1 MSYIKLLFHQEFF
14 EYFSVPSY
22 LEYVLHR
29 RASIKDIIEAL
40 GIPHTEI
47 GALKVDGLE
56 TGFEHIPSPGEKI
69 TVLPVK
75 TPVDVTRSTKLRP
88 TEFPE
93 PRFIVDVNAGK
104 LAMLLRMLGRDT
116 LWSNSYTDSE
126 VAALATGEQRIVL
139 SRDRGLLKRKEIVH
153 GRLIRSMHPDD
164 QLQEVIELYGLNRS
178 CRFSRCL
185 RCNQVLNPV
194 PKEKI
199 LHRLEPRT
207 RKYFDHFEI
216 CPGCERIYWKGSH
229 WEKMCNRIKN
239 FT

>member
-1 MSYIKLLFHQEFF
+1 MNYIKLLFHQEFCD
-14 EYFSVPSY
+14 YFRISPY

-47 GALKVDGLE
+47 GMLKVDGLQA
-56 TGFEHIPSPGEKI
+56 GFEHIPSPGEKI
-69 TVLPVK
+69 EVLPVK
-75 TPVDVTRSTKLRP
+75 APVDVTRPTRLRP
-88 TEFPE
+88 KAFPE

-104 LAMLLRMLGRDT
+104 LAVLLRMLGRDT
-116 LWSNSYTDSE
+116 LWSNSYRDSD
-126 VAALATGEQRIVL
+126 VADLATGEQRIVL

-153 GRLIRSMHPDD
+153 GRLIRAGDPDD
-164 QLQEVIELYGLNRS
+164 QLHEVIELYGLNRS

-194 PKEKI
+194 PKAKI
-199 LHRLEPRT
+199 LHRLEPKT
-207 RKYFDHFEI
+207 KKYFDHFEI

-229 WEKMCNRIKN
+229 WEKMCRRIRN
-239 FT
+239 VT